1 MTEKE
6 LFLNT
11 IHECDKALDDLV
23 PVQLEL
29 HRLVVLM
36 GDSIPNEIMRKAKE
50 ADSQIETM
58 KKARSLA
65 QDMLFDKYKI
75 IVLAKWQ
82 EAEP

>member
-1 MTEKE
+1 MTDKE
-6 LFLNT
+6 LFLNA
-11 IHECDKALDDLV
+11 IYECDKALDDLI

-29 HRLVVLM
+29 HRIVVLM

-50 ADSQIETM
+50 ADSQIETV

-65 QDMLFDKYKI
+65 QDMLFAKYKTV
-75 IVLAKWQ
+75 VLAKWQ